1 MQRVITEQP
10 IPRNEKEAG
19 DGKACEDL
27 KQEKQ
32 VKARRGGGK
41 HKRSDVDADHSKHG
55 QRPQPVN
62 DDVAV

>member
-1 MQRVITEQP
+1 MQRIITEQP

-41 HKRSDVDADHSKHG
+41 HKRSDVDAEYSQHG
-55 QRPQPVN
+55 QCPQAVYH
-62 DDVAV
+62 DVTV